1 MISATPD
8 ACLPTSV
15 TSPSFHITGMGVGPH
30 DANAIF
36 PYKGVW
42 HAMHQ
47 ANWTDWAHLT
57 SPDLVH
63 WTRTPSALSPNGDW
77 DGTLSMLDGKPIIFF
92 DCYSVEDC
100 NGSFVPPARRQ
111 RQRSVGL
118 PLDPPIVGVARPSDP
133 DDATLLSWKKDPR
146 NPIALHQSDGTPVTR
161 GFAGPSNLWRTPAGA
176 LTFAMQLGGSIARF
190 ESDEASLHNWTLAD
204 PAFYAHGG
212 HGGHG
217 ASGLAFFEL
226 PSAGGAA
233 DAGPYTH
240 WLGNLWADGTSA
252 GTQYVVL
259 GRYGADGTFANV
271 SAPQPIE
278 SSQVVVFGTMQ
289 CTDGRC
295 IHLAWFNVGG
305 SCLTVPRELTY
316 AYSAATGEGRMLALP
331 VKEIE
336 TLRNASL
343 GVRTA
348 ITVDAAHPLAAFDTT
363 STTFDLEAEL
373 TLPVNGSA
381 TVALLA
387 ASPSV
392 AEVLLTINATT
403 LPGYTTYSVS
413 AEVPFATTATYN
425 TTLAFNMS
433 GGEATLPLRVVAD
446 RTLVEVFV
454 GGGRGVVSTPVLEP
468 GKSPDN
474 GGVFFSAPAA
484 PYTVASA
491 SAWEMGCGWAP

>member
-15 TSPSFHITGMGVGPH
+15 QTPSFHITGMGVGPH

-63 WTRTPSALSPNGDW
+63 WTRTPSALAPNGDW

-100 NGSFVPPARRQ
+100 NGSYVPPAWRQ
-111 RQRSVGL
+111 RQRDVGL
-118 PLDPPIVGVARPSDP
+118 PLDPPIVGVARPADP

-233 DAGPYTH
+233 DGGPYTH
-240 WLGNLWADGTSA
+240 WLGNLWADGTNA

-316 AYSAATGEGRMLALP
+316 AYSAVTGE
-331 VKEIE
+331 
-336 TLRNASL
+336 
-343 GVRTA
+343 
-348 ITVDAAHPLAAFDTT
+348 DA
-363 STTFDLEAEL
+363 
-373 TLPVNGSA
+373 
-381 TVALLA
+381 
-387 ASPSV
+387 
-392 AEVLLTINATT
+392 
-403 LPGYTTYSVS
+403 
-413 AEVPFATTATYN
+413 
-425 TTLAFNMS
+425 
-433 GGEATLPLRVVAD
+433 
-446 RTLVEVFV
+446 
-454 GGGRGVVSTPVLEP
+454 
-468 GKSPDN
+468 K
-474 GGVFFSAPAA
+474 
-484 PYTVASA
+484 
-491 SAWEMGCGWAP
+491 